1 MFMSLGVI
9 TRVATLRHRF
19 TASLHHV
26 ILLVARNP
34 DRSRLTDQASQL
46 LAPLSG

>member
-1 MFMSLGVI
+1 MRDSV
-9 TRVATLRHRF
+9 

-26 ILLVARNP
+26 ILLLARNP

-46 LAPLSG
+46 LASLSG